1 MDEGIPRY
9 QMGSPLM
16 RLREHQWYSP
26 SSSKCACPVPKI
38 HSLSPFLLFVLEFF
52 NPNFLFRLSK
62 GDRFIPTRSLMN
74 LDLAQSLLW
83 ERLPEKGDRPEIL
96 TATDEYRRKLRE
108 ELTLDSE
115 GKPFKMLPFR
125 GILRTCKNVLHAE
138 EMMQERWDRSRP
150 VKPFRRIPT
159 TPDRVLNAPNL
170 MDDHNLNLLDW
181 GKSNILAVALGPS
194 VYLWNAEKREVKLLR
209 RVNDEEDHPTS
220 VAWSG
225 DGKTLAVG
233 FASSRIE
240 LWDVASSRQVRILEG
255 HTSRV
260 GSLSWN
266 RNILTSGSHDASII
280 NHDVRSI
287 GRSARH
293 VRGHTEEVCGL
304 RWSGAGDLL
313 ASGGNDNLV
322 HVWEP
327 SYMGSSKYLH
337 KFTDHRAPVCALE
350 WNRHEKEILSAHGYG
365 RNRLS
370 LWAYPSMSKIVDL
383 SGHAA
388 RVLHLTQ
395 SPDGSTVVS
404 AAADERLCF
413 WKVFEPPPLAFSRK
427 RDEENSGPLSL
438 KRLHIR

>member
-1 MDEGIPRY
+1 
-9 QMGSPLM
+9 
-16 RLREHQWYSP
+16 
-26 SSSKCACPVPKI
+26 
-38 HSLSPFLLFVLEFF
+38 
-52 NPNFLFRLSK
+52 
-62 GDRFIPTRSLMN
+62 MN
-74 LDLAQSLLW
+74 LDLAQSSLW
-83 ERLPEKGDRPEIL
+83 ERPLKKDDRPVIL
-96 TATDEYRRKLRE
+96 TARDEYRRKVRE
-108 ELTLDSE
+108 KLMLDSE

-125 GILRTCKNVLHAE
+125 GIPRRCKNVLLDE
-138 EMMQERWDRSRP
+138 EMMQEEWNRSRP

-159 TPDRVLNAPNL
+159 TADRILDGPKL
-170 MDDHNLNLLDW
+170 MDDYYLNLLDW

-194 VYLWNAEKREVKLLR
+194 VYLWNAENSEVKLLR
-209 RVNDEEDHPTS
+209 KVNEEEDHPTS

-266 RNILTSGSHDASII
+266 RNTLTSGSRDASII

-287 GRSARH
+287 GRSAPH
-293 VRGHTEEVCGL
+293 IRGHTEEVCGL
-304 RWSGAGDLL
+304 RWSGDGDLL
-313 ASGGNDNLV
+313 ASGGDDNLV

-327 SYMGSSKYLH
+327 SCMKSSKYLH
-337 KFTDHRAPVCALE
+337 KFTDHRAAVCALE
-350 WNRHEKEILSAHGYG
+350 WNRHQKEILSAHGYSW
-365 RNRLS
+365 NQLS

-404 AAADERLCF
+404 AAADETIRF

-427 RDEENSGPLSL
+427 RDEENTSRLSL